1 MSLISAPAFNTDL
14 VDHRVRCTSVK
25 PKPQCKSSFD
35 NVVATATDNTVRDI
49 RKFLVPTNQLVPT
62 SNNLPASEISKNHNY
77 ILNLVDENMAMAPNV
92 QNLIL
97 LPTTGVRRGQTLN
110 LQLKADTS
118 VTAASVHIGLYDAIG
133 QPYPDIG
140 AMTGVDAL
148 YRIDLTTASNI
159 TDMAINGGNTGFANN
174 TDTLFGTMTGPAN
187 LFIQLVAE
195 TNKNLVPGAFVNAT
209 TDVFWIVTGGN
220 DLQ

>member
-1 MSLISAPAFNTDL
+1 MSLRAFNTDST
-14 VDHRVRCTSVK
+14 DYRVRCTSVK
-25 PKPQCKSSFD
+25 PKPQCKGSFD
-35 NVVATATDNTVRDI
+35 NVVATASDNTVRDI
-49 RKFLVPTNQLVPT
+49 RKFLVPTNQPVPT

-77 ILNLVDENMAMAPNV
+77 ILNLVDEDMAMAANV

-97 LPTTGVRRGQTLN
+97 LPATGVRRGQTLN

-118 VTAASVHIGLYDAIG
+118 VAAASVHIGLYDAIG
-133 QPYPDIG
+133 QPYSDIG
-140 AMTGVDAL
+140 AMGVSAL
-148 YRIDLTTASNI
+148 YTIDLNPAFNI
-159 TDMAINGGNTGFANN
+159 TDMTINGGNTGFANN
-174 TDTLFGTMTGPAN
+174 TDTLVGTMTGPAN

-195 TNKNLVPGAFVNAT
+195 TNKNLNPNIPGFTNTV